1 MKKRILCTIMSVSM
15 VASLLAGCGSGNGSG
30 NGAQNNSSDTPSTEA
45 GTSADAGTSTDAGTD
60 EGTSSDDPYATYAG
74 TTISVAAI
82 ETAYGSEMWQEVADA
97 FTAETGIAV
106 DLTTDKNLE
115 DVIGPSMQGGE
126 YPDVIHLATGREA
139 GLTEQ
144 FIKDNMIADI
154 TDVLSMTVPG
164 ETAAVSDKI
173 AGGFTETSLTNPY
186 GDGKTYLAPMF
197 YSPCGL
203 FYNAG
208 LLEEK
213 GWEVP
218 TTWDEMWE
226 LGDKA
231 KEEDIYLFTYPTT
244 GYFDAFLYA
253 LMYSV
258 GGPEFFD
265 KATHYEEGIWETPEA
280 QTCFDIIAKLA
291 SYTNPTTPAQAN
303 DQDFTQN
310 QQLVLDNKAIFMP
323 NGTWI
328 VGEMAEAPRAD
339 GFKWGMTAL
348 PAVEKGGDSY
358 SYTWFEQAWIPSGAE
373 NQDAA
378 KLFVAFLYSD
388 AACEIFA
395 KSGAIQPVLG
405 IADKLEGDNVMFYS
419 IYDNGAKAAMG
430 NFAAFDAIPGIEV
443 RTVFLDPVNS
453 LVSGNMT
460 EDEWIASV
468 ISASD
473 QMRENL
479 K

>member
-1 MKKRILCTIMSVSM
+1 MKKRVISLILCAAMAVTM
-15 VASLLAGCGSGNGSG
+15 LAGCGSKEE
-30 NGAQNNSSDTPSTEA
+30 AATPAPEEGTEA
-45 GTSADAGTSTDAGTD
+45 APE
-60 EGTSSDDPYATYAG
+60 EGAEAAPEEAASDV
-74 TTISVAAI
+74 TIQVAAI
-82 ETAYGSEMWQEVADA
+82 ETAYGSAMWDEVCKA
-97 FTAETGIAV
+97 FTEETGIQV
-106 DLTTDKNLE
+106 QLTTDKNLE

-126 YPDVIHLATGREA
+126 YPDVIHLATGRDA
-139 GLTEQ
+139 ALTEQ
-144 FIKDNMIADI
+144 FIKGNLIADI

-164 ETAAVSDKI
+164 EDKLVSDKI
-173 AGGFTETSLTNPY
+173 AGGFTETALTNPY

-213 GWEVP
+213 GWAVP

-231 KEEDIYLFTYPTT
+231 QAEGIYLFTYPTT
-244 GYFDAFLYA
+244 GYFDAFFYA

-258 GGPEFFD
+258 GGADFFNQ
-265 KATHYEEGIWETPEA
+265 ATNYAEGIWETEEA
-280 QTCFDIIAKLA
+280 KTCFDIVAKLA
-291 SYTNPTTPAQAN
+291 TYTNPITPAQAN

-328 VGEMAEAPRAD
+328 VGEMAEAPRAE

-348 PAVEKGGDSY
+348 PAVTADGDGY
-358 SYTWFEQAWIPSGAE
+358 SYTWFEQAWIPAGAE
-373 NQDAA
+373 HQDAA
-378 KLFVAFLYSD
+378 KQFLAFLYSD
-388 AACEIFA
+388 KACEIFA
-395 KSGAIQPVLG
+395 KSNAIQPVLG
-405 IADKLEGDNVMFYS
+405 ISDKLEGDNVMFYS

-430 NFAAFDAIPGIEV
+430 NFAPFEAIPGVEI
-443 RTVFLDPVNS
+443 RPIFFDPVNS
-453 LVSGNMT
+453 LVSGDIT
-460 EDEWIASV
+460 EQEWIDGIIA
-468 ISASD
+468 ASD
-473 QMRENL
+473 QMRANL